1 MPQVISLKPV
11 LASYVRA
18 VDGWR
23 GPVDKA
29 TGLGKP
35 AAEAYIIDDT
45 FKLPEPQ
52 VDEDKYRQYLEEYEE
67 LKWRLLRET
76 LLFGAAGT
84 LATTVTQGREDG
96 AVFAIGVLVG
106 AGYLLLLE
114 QQADKLGRETPSGQG
129 GGLMGQLVG
138 GGIDISGTRFL
149 LPVFLVL
156 GLAVRQYA
164 TGFQGFDYDAPPQVR
179 RDGPVAGAEKKK

>member
-23 GPVDKA
+23 VPVDKA
-29 TGLGKP
+29 TGLVKP

-67 LKWRLLRET
+67 LKWRLLKET

-84 LATTVTQGREDG
+84 AACVATQGPEDG
-96 AVFAIGVLVG
+96 SIFGVGVLVG
-106 AGYLLLLE
+106 AAYLFLLE
-114 QQADKLGRETPSGQG
+114 QQADKLGAAPPKQAGFLGALQG
-129 GGLMGQLVG
+129 GL
-138 GGIDISGTRFL
+138 DISGTRFF
-149 LPVFLVL
+149 LPVMLVL
-156 GLAVRQYA
+156 GLAARQYA
-164 TGFQGFDYDAPPQVR
+164 TGFEGFDYDAPPQVR